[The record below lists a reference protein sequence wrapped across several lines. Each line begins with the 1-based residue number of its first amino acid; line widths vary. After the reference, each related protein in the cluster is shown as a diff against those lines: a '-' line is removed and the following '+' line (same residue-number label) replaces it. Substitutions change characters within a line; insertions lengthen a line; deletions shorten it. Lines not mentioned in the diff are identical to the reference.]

1 MKQLIFCLL
10 LLSICAANVLAQHI
24 DKSRYVILPYDKS
37 DYYVAG
43 RFTTNSVKAK
53 LTEKE
58 IGELEPILYQ
68 CIKEYNDKQEQAY
81 NANHSN
87 PADAKRKG
95 FMIDISNYKFQ
106 FIAART
112 PKGDKI
118 VWVNCSCAYFD
129 YWNKQIIRI
138 NDGGNCFF
146 NLMIDVTKGFYY
158 DFSVNANG

>member
-1 MKQLIFCLL
+1 MKQQVFYLL
-10 LLSICAANVLAQHI
+10 LLSIYTTNVLAQHI
-24 DKSRYVILPYDKS
+24 DKSRYVILPYNKS

-58 IGELEPILYQ
+58 INEIEPLLYQ
-68 CIKEYNDKQEQAY
+68 CVKEYNDKQEQV
-81 NANHSN
+81 HIES
-87 PADAKRKG
+87 PEAKRKR
-95 FMIDISNYKFQ
+95 FMIDISSYKFQ

-118 VWVNCSCAYFD
+118 VWVNCSCASFD
-129 YWNKQIIRI
+129 YWEKQVIRI